1 LKFTENIP
9 NQLREI
15 TGNISVLTPEIVLII
30 SFVVI
35 LLADLFLKKNRI
47 TSLSILAFAGIGI
60 SGFFEILQAINL
72 QTLKEIGFQNML
84 LLTPM
89 AVFFKLVFGV
99 SALLTVLFSLDSRNL
114 KSNHFGEFLSI
125 LFLILTGLNF
135 LVISKNLLMIY
146 LSVEFVSIGSYILAT
161 FAFNKSGSEAGL
173 KYFIFGAVSSA
184 IMLYGMSLLY
194 GLSGTL
200 ELGDTLFSAL
210 QKADT
215 TIVAL
220 AIFMSAGGFLFKIGA
235 FPFHTWV
242 PDIYQAAPTPVTA
255 LFSVA
260 PKAAGFAVLFKLIYP
275 LIPKVFAYEAILPIF
290 VIIASLTLAIGN
302 FAALKQWN
310 AKRLIAYSSIAHA
323 GFILS
328 ALLTV
333 SALGTFA
340 ITYYIA
346 TYVIMNFA
354 AFILVDILSKETGSE
369 DVRKFAGMGIKLP
382 YIGVIFVIT
391 LVALTGLPPTAGFYA
406 KLFVFTSVW
415 ETYQQTGNS
424 LLMFVLVFG
433 ILNAVIS
440 LYYYLKIPY
449 YMYFKKSESTAVV
462 NNSRG
467 GKVLATILSVL
478 IIWIFLQPEWLT
490 KYLNTLY

>member
-1 LKFTENIP
+1 MKFPENIP
-9 NQLREI
+9 NQLSEI
-15 TGNISVLTPEIVLII
+15 TGNISVLTPEIALVAAFI
-30 SFVVI
+30 VI
-35 LLADLFLKKNRI
+35 LLADLFIKSSKA
-47 TSLSILAFAGIGI
+47 SILGTLALIGIGVT
-60 SGFFEILQAINL
+60 GYFEVQQAIAL
-72 QTLKEIGFQNML
+72 QTIKTISFQHML
-84 LLTPM
+84 SLTPM
-89 AVFFKLVFGV
+89 AVFFKLVFLV
-99 SALLTVLFSLDSRNL
+99 SALLAVIFSLYSENL
-114 KSNHFGEFLSI
+114 KKNHFGEFLSI
-125 LFLILTGLNF
+125 LFLIVTGLNF
-135 LVISKNLLMIY
+135 LVISQNLLMIY
-146 LSVEFVSIGSYILAT
+146 LSVEFVSIGSYVLAT
-161 FAFNKSGSEAGL
+161 FAFNKTGSEAGL

-200 ELGDTLFSAL
+200 ELGDTLFTAL
-210 QKADT
+210 QNPNT
-215 TIVAL
+215 PIVAL
-220 AIFMSAGGFLFKIGA
+220 AIFMTAGGFLFKIGA

-242 PDIYQAAPTPVTA
+242 PDVYQAAPTPVTA
-255 LFSVA
+255 FFSVA
-260 PKAAGFAVLFKLIYP
+260 PKAAGIAVLFKILYP
-275 LIPKVFAYEAILPIF
+275 LSPNVFAYEAMLPTL

-302 FAALKQWN
+302 FSALKQWN

-323 GFILS
+323 GFILY

-354 AFILVDILSKETGSE
+354 AFILVDILSNQTGSE
-369 DVRKFAGMGIKLP
+369 DVRNFAGMGIKFP
-382 YIGVIFVIT
+382 FIGLIFVIT

-424 LLMFVLVFG
+424 LLIFVLVFG
-433 ILNAVIS
+433 IFNAVIS

-449 YMYFKKSESTAVV
+449 IMFFKKSESPTVG
-462 NNSRG
+462 NISRG
-467 GKVLATILSVL
+467 SIILATILSVL